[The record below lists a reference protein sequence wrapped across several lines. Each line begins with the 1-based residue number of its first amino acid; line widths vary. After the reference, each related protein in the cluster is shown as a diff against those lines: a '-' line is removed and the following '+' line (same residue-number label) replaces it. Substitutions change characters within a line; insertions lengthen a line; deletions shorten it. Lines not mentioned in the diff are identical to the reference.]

1 MKCKFVKREENGGES
16 NETNDIRELTTA
28 EIETKVKALKEE
40 LFNLRFQLATG
51 QLENPTRIREVRK
64 AIARMKT
71 VVREC
76 KERSE
81 LIDKL
86 RGGLHSERT

>member
-1 MKCKFVKREENGGES
+1 MK
-16 NETNDIRELTTA
+16 TNDIRELTTA

-71 VVREC
+71 VVRE
-76 KERSE
+76 ERSE